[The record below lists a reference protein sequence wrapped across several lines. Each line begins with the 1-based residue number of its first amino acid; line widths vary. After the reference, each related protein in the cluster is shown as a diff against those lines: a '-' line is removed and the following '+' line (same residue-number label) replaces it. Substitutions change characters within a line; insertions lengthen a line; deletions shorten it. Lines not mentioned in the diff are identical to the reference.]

1 MWTQAQ
7 IDEIVK
13 ALWHLPADKLLEAK
27 NFVLSLKERYGYE
40 QPVDCSDEWTDED
53 RQDFTLAS
61 LQHLEE
67 EDPTEESDG
76 V

>member
-40 QPVDCSDEWTDED
+40 QPVDCSDE
-53 RQDFTLAS
+53 
-61 LQHLEE
+61 
-67 EDPTEESDG
+67 
-76 V
+76 

>member
-13 ALWHLPADKLLEAK
+13 ALWHLPADKLLEVK
-27 NFVLSLKERYGYE
+27 NFVLSLKQQYGYE
-40 QPVDCSDEWTDED
+40 QPVDCSDEWTDQD
-53 RQDFTLAS
+53 RRDFTLAS
-61 LQHLEE
+61 MQNLEE
-67 EDPTEESDG
+67 QDPTEEENG